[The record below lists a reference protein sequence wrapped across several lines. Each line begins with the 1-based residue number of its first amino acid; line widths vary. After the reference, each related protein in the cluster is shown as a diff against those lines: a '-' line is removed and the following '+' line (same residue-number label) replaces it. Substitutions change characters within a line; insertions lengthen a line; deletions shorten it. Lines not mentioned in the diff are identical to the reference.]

1 MARGAREQKQ
11 QQMQA
16 ISYKQPFVQP
26 SASMFSSNTE
36 AIITQASQTAHTIR
50 SCQSQAYAANPPQL
64 WSGHFPAHLWV
75 GCSTEGGPEGQSV
88 RELWRLDLGVAA
100 TEM

>member
-36 AIITQASQTAHTIR
+36 AIITQASQTAHTIP
-50 SCQSQAYAANPPQL
+50 SCQSQAYAVNPPPL
-64 WSGHFPAHLWV
+64 FIPL
-75 GCSTEGGPEGQSV
+75 T
-88 RELWRLDLGVAA
+88 
-100 TEM
+100 